1 MTIQLDHTIIHATD
15 PEASA
20 RFLADLLGLAPPKA
34 VGPFHVVQ
42 VDNHVSLDFMADD
55 RPIRPQHYAF
65 LVGETEFDEIFA
77 RITARGLRYWADPI
91 HRQPGQINTRDGG
104 RGVYWPDPDRH
115 NMEILTKS

>member
-15 PEASA
+15 PEASV
-20 RFLADLLGLAPPKA
+20 RFLADILGLAPPKA

-55 RPIRPQHYAF
+55 PPIRPQHYAF
-65 LVGETEFDEIFA
+65 LVGEAEFDEIFA
-77 RITARGLRYWADPI
+77 RITARGLQYWADPI

>member
-20 RFLADLLGLAPPKA
+20 RFLADILGLAPPKA

-65 LVGETEFDEIFA
+65 LVGEAEFDEIFA
-77 RITARGLRYWADPI
+77 RITARGLQYWADPT